1 MANCDVTRYKK
12 TTDVQATWREHG
24 WVPPSEDPTTVEK
37 WRYYRTLDTQTLEV
51 THGYSTSPTRPDQD
65 V

>member
-24 WVPPSEDPTTVEK
+24 WVPPSEDSKITDK
-37 WRYYRTLDTQTLEV
+37 WRYYRTLDTETNTE
-51 THGYSTSPTRPDQD
+51 RAFD
-65 V
+65 VHLPKE